1 MVVYLDKYKE
11 YYFHNLTLIYERGRV
26 SSTHE
31 DIKLLCLNIRKIY
44 THNYNIDKNKE
55 LYGIYDTTR

>member
-11 YYFHNLTLIYERGRV
+11 YYFHNITLIYERGRV

-44 THNYNIDKNKE
+44 THNYNIDKSKE
-55 LYGIYDTTR
+55 L